1 MEGLAVGLAGA
12 LTVDSS
18 GALRAY
24 RDFQHHH
31 WDLCWA
37 LGIEPYPVMTN
48 FAEAMVTMKNL
59 PAAEVPSWNRP
70 VPEPERVPEPVPE
83 PKVEANVDDEV
94 AVGDEEVEEHGDEI
108 ALDRG
113 VERRAIEEDQ
123 GGDSDSGTSSTLS
136 SSDADVVPTLKAK
149 QVLKPAPAPAMDDD
163 VEMSD
168 AEVEIISV
176 SGPKQRGK
184 VSVAR
189 SASASVAGSLHTE
202 SDIGSSGAKRNLD
215 DSPSMVQE
223 TAKQARRSGMLVGTR
238 GGLDLSEYT
247 FEEDTVVDPE
257 VIPAVVGKVSVAT
270 CIFGVGLTS
279 LSDVCFLRQAEGH
292 SRCQAGARAAEG
304 G

>member
-1 MEGLAVGLAGA
+1 MAGA
-12 LTVDSS
+12 LLVDSS
-18 GALRAY
+18 GALGAY
-24 RDFQHHH
+24 RDSQHRHQ
-31 WDLCWA
+31 DLCWA
-37 LGIEPYPVMTN
+37 LGIEPYPVVTN

-59 PAAEVPSWNRP
+59 PAAGVPSWKRP

-83 PKVEANVDDEV
+83 AEVDANIDDEV
-94 AVGDEEVEEHGDEI
+94 AAGGEEVEEHGDEI

-113 VERRAIEEDQ
+113 VERRAIEEDR
-123 GGDSDSGTSSTLS
+123 GGDSDSGTSSTSS
-136 SSDADVVPTLKAK
+136 SSDADVVPTPKAK
-149 QVLKPAPAPAMDDD
+149 RVLKPAPAPVMDND

-176 SGPKQRGK
+176 SGPKQKGK
-184 VSVAR
+184 VSAAR

-215 DSPSMVQE
+215 DSPSMARE
-223 TAKQARRSGMLVGTR
+223 TAKRVRRSGMSVGTR

-247 FEEDTVVDPE
+247 FEEDTAVDPE
-257 VIPAVVGKVSVAT
+257 VIPAVVGKVGVAT
-270 CIFGVGLTS
+270 CIFGVGLMS

-292 SRCQAGARAAEG
+292 SGRQAGARAAEG